1 VVHKDAESCF
11 IVHSSSI
18 CKLLLDMDE
27 SSRAQQAW
35 KWIKLAGVF
44 IVVLLCVLLI
54 LYVISLLFG
63 VKLMALLKVL
73 AVPITVGAAV
83 PLLNWLQKK
92 RELEVGNQRGQ
103 DEALQAYLDHIGNML
118 LDKDRPLR
126 SSKEGDEK
134 IDAQVRMLA
143 RARTLT
149 VLSKLHGER
158 KASVLGFLH
167 ESGLIT
173 KDRVVLNLSE
183 ADLSGADLSRVA
195 ADSMSGG
202 PRFLTNLSWA
212 DLSGANLSG
221 ADLRFSIVREAR
233 LSSADLREARL
244 RGSDLSGVDLSGA
257 NLCGA
262 DIYSARLDGVILT
275 GTDLSEADLRSADLS
290 GAKLTGAM
298 LRTSSFGRP
307 WEMWRLYYFYVRGP
321 VLSSANLRGADLSF
335 AQGVTNERLAQQAS
349 SLEGATMPDGQKY
362 EDWLKSKGK
371 GEK

>member
-1 VVHKDAESCF
+1 
-11 IVHSSSI
+11 
-18 CKLLLDMDE
+18 MDE
-27 SSRAQQAW
+27 SSRTQQAW

-183 ADLSGADLSRVA
+183 ADLSRVA